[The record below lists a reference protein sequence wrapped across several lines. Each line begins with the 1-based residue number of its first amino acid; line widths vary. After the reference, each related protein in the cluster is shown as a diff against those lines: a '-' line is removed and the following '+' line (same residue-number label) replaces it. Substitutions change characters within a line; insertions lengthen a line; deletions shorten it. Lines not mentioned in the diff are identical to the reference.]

1 VIVIAV
7 LILPVLGAVL
17 LLMDRVED
25 WMRAAPT
32 VPRHAGERRHLSLIP
47 GEASGARGGRTTAS
61 AESRKHA
68 A

>member
-1 VIVIAV
+1 MIVIAV

-25 WMRAAPT
+25 WMSGAPT
-32 VPRHAGERRHLSLIP
+32 VPPHAGERRHLSLIP
-47 GEASGARGGRTTAS
+47 GEASEVRGGRTTAS
-61 AESRKHA
+61 TESRKHA

>member
-1 VIVIAV
+1 MIVIAV

-25 WMRAAPT
+25 WMSAAPP

-47 GEASGARGGRTTAS
+47 GEAPDAPAGRTTAS